1 MAQVFITISRLRSIA
16 KTISY
21 LPISTNAIYEF
32 YKPRL
37 LDSFSI
43 PERKALEAIKLILES
58 IGNKALEINIV
69 ELHENAQIK
78 LNENKHEYSRW
89 IYLGS
94 QPAYHYDAECKSLIK
109 DYKNY
114 EIPVEIKHEDIPAYR
129 EFFLENID
137 LYREHR
143 DKYFARVEMK
153 FNTKIN
159 NVKEVHAENSGS
171 QSLTIT
177 TTDRLQTLI
186 NINNLVE
193 EMYLYKGQSKHI
205 KRIVTNAGFNT
216 KKALKQPCY
225 YNNKEDYEI
234 VKAWDSYKQRLEDL
248 IIKDLICTISPE
260 YRFDQG
266 FLEKIGF
273 RKCSKCFQN

>member
-21 LPISTNAIYEF
+21 LPISTNDIYEF

-37 LDSFSI
+37 LDFFSI
-43 PERKALEAIKLILES
+43 PERKALGAIKLILES

-78 LNENKHEYSRW
+78 RYENEHEYSRW

-94 QPAYHYDAECKSLIK
+94 QPAYHYNDECKSLIM

-114 EIPVEIKHEDIPAYR
+114 EIPVEIKHEDIPVYR
-129 EFFLENID
+129 AFFLENID

-143 DKYFARVEMK
+143 DRYFARAEMK

-177 TTDRLQTLI
+177 TTDRFQTLSD
-186 NINNLVE
+186 INNLVE
-193 EMYLYKGQSKHI
+193 EMYLYKEQSKNI
-205 KRIVTNAGFNT
+205 KRIVSNTGFNT

-225 YNNKEDYEI
+225 YNDKEVYEI
-234 VKAWDSYKQRLEDL
+234 VKAWDSYKQRLENL
-248 IIKDLICTISPE
+248 IIQDLICDKLPG
-260 YRFDQG
+260 YRFDQS

-273 RKCSKCFQN
+273 RKCSKCFRI